1 MTREGNF
8 RARAQ
13 YIFGGNM
20 TAVELESHALLIGG
34 KQVQAADGGTLPMI
48 DPCNGEAFARIAA
61 GTAADI
67 DLAVRAAQSALDGT
81 WGHTPP
87 VERSRIMHRWS
98 QLILDNFEELAM
110 IEARDTG
117 KPLTAARGDITATAR
132 YFEFYAGAADKLH
145 GQVIPYLDGYSVN
158 VLREPHGVTGHIIP
172 WNYPA
177 QQYARTVAAALTVGN
192 AAVVKPSEDACL
204 STLKISQL
212 GMEAGLPAGAL
223 NVVTGLGET
232 AGAALSAH
240 PGVNFIS
247 FTGSPRAGTLVQQ
260 AAARNHVGCTLE
272 LGGKS
277 PQIVFA
283 DADLEKALPVAVKA
297 IILHAG
303 QTCSAGSRLLV
314 QQQVYKEFAGQIA
327 NAFEKLRVGTPEMDL
342 DCGPL
347 MNAMQRDKVKA
358 YTKAA
363 IESGVPLLAEGALAD
378 GLNSAGYWV
387 KPALFGEVPRDHP
400 IACEEL
406 FGPVLSV
413 MPFTDEEDAVN
424 LANATDYG
432 LVGAV
437 WTRDGDRQQR
447 VAKRLRCGQV
457 FINNFG
463 AGGGVELP
471 FGGMK
476 KSGHGREKGLLALE
490 HMTTTKTVVH
500 FHG

>member
-1 MTREGNF
+1 
-8 RARAQ
+8 
-13 YIFGGNM
+13 M
-20 TAVELESHALLIGG
+20 TAVEVESHALLIGG
-34 KQVQAADGGTLPMI
+34 KWVQSVDGASLPMI

-61 GTAADI
+61 GTEKDI
-67 DLAVRAAQSALDGT
+67 DLAVRAAQAALDGE
-81 WGHTPP
+81 WGRTAP
-87 VERSRIMHRWS
+87 VERSRIMQRWAR
-98 QLILDNFEELAM
+98 LILDHFEELAM

-117 KPLTAARGDITATAR
+117 KPLTAARADITATAR
-132 YFEFYAGAADKLH
+132 YFEFYGGAADKLH

-177 QQYARTVAAALTVGN
+177 QQYGRTVAAALAVGN

-204 STLKISQL
+204 STLKIAEL
-212 GMEAGLPAGAL
+212 GMQAGLPAGAL
-223 NVVTGLGET
+223 NMVSGLGHV

-260 AAARNHVGCTLE
+260 AAAQNHVGCTLE

-277 PQIVFA
+277 PQIIFA

-297 IILHAG
+297 IIQHAG

-314 QQQVYKEFAGQIA
+314 QQDVYDDFVGQVAR
-327 NAFEKLRVGTPEMDL
+327 AFSKLRVGTPEMDL

-347 MNAMQRDKVKA
+347 MNAVQRDKVKGF
-358 YTKAA
+358 TQAA
-363 IESGVPLLAEGALAD
+363 IDSGIELLAQGSLAD
-378 GLNSAGYWV
+378 GLNAAGFWV
-387 KPALFGEVPRDHP
+387 APALFGQVPRDHEL
-400 IACEEL
+400 ACEEV

-413 MPFTDEEDAVN
+413 MPFKDEEDAVQ

-437 WTRDGDRQQR
+437 WTANGDRQQR

-476 KSGHGREKGLLALE
+476 KSGHGREKGFLALE